1 MTERRKTSA
10 AGIALIVRFEGER
23 LAAYLC
29 PAGVW
34 TIGVG
39 HTGPDVRPG
48 LRIAQARSRALL
60 AQDLARFEQAVAR
73 LAPVATQ
80 AQFDALVAFAFNVG
94 IAALAGST
102 LLRKH
107 EAGDYAGAAAEFARW
122 NRAGGKTLP
131 GLTARR
137 AAEARLYRGQAA

>member
-48 LRIAQARSRALL
+48 LRIARDRSRALL
-60 AQDLARFEQAVAR
+60 MQDLARFEQAVAR

-94 IAALAGST
+94 SDALAGST

-107 EAGDYAGAAAEFARW
+107 KAVDYAGAAAEFARW
-122 NRAGGKTLP
+122 NKAGGKALP

>member
-10 AGIALIVRFEGER
+10 AGIALIVGFEGER

-48 LRIAQARSRALL
+48 LRIARDRSRALL

-94 IAALAGST
+94 IDALAGST

-107 EAGDYAGAAAEFARW
+107 NAGDYAGAAAEFARW
-122 NRAGGKTLP
+122 NKAGGKTLP

-137 AAEARLYRGQAA
+137 AAEARLYRGQTA

>member
-23 LAAYLC
+23 LTAYLC

-39 HTGPDVRPG
+39 HTGPDVHPG
-48 LRIAQARSRALL
+48 LRIARDRSRALL
-60 AQDLARFEQAVAR
+60 MQDLARFEQAVAR

-94 IAALAGST
+94 SDALAGST

-107 EAGDYAGAAAEFARW
+107 KAGDYAGAAAEFARW
-122 NRAGGKTLP
+122 NKAGGKALP

-137 AAEARLYRGQAA
+137 AAEARLYRGQTA